1 MSTYAIAD
9 AINKLADNIKYAI
22 GAKNQIEKDK
32 LAFEK
37 EKFEFYKQQFNTD
50 TKPICEHEW
59 RYRSQGSIGHHYI
72 CTKCGTMKVVPLENL
87 SSTDKECDHNWKSF
101 FVIDKGGFECRDEY
115 RCSKC
120 GAIKT

>member
-37 EKFEFYKQQFNTD
+37 EKFEIHKQKQEQN
-50 TKPICEHEW
+50 CNHEW
-59 RYRSQGSIGHHYI
+59 TSCGAAMITVKSPTTPIGCYEYLV
-72 CTKCGTMKVVPLENL
+72 CTKCGSHMLRPYEQHTFKY
-87 SSTDKECDHNWKSF
+87 T
-101 FVIDKGGFECRDEY
+101 
-115 RCSKC
+115 
-120 GAIKT
+120 